1 MLLAERV
8 LELLSNRVYKKV
20 AILSSALFVVAA
32 VVATVWVLDYA
43 EARYEEDLEDRVA
56 ELAVVGANQTA
67 RLYLDA
73 VAKGHVTLSVLLS
86 EE

>member
-1 MLLAERV
+1 MCIR
-8 LELLSNRVYKKV
+8 
-20 AILSSALFVVAA
+20 
-32 VVATVWVLDYA
+32 D
-43 EARYEEDLEDRVA
+43 RYEEDLEDRVA

>member
-8 LELLSNRVYKKV
+8 IDLLSNRVYKKV
-20 AILSSALFVVAA
+20 AILSSALFVVA
-32 VVATVWVLDYA
+32 TVWVLEYA

-73 VAKGHVTLSVLLS
+73 VAKGRVTLSVLLS